1 MSLSCAMAPRL
12 PTPCVHAPTAVLLQL
27 VDELQ
32 VPGEGGAPW
41 GQPGRGTLA
50 GPASDPT
57 LVTRDSTWTPVESRM
72 QEEGGLSKCLL
83 SMLDAE
89 RVRDSERKSAQRQ
102 EREKERVREMEM
114 EQEKARI
121 RSAFPETST
130 ASSRPCSCAP
140 CFLNKLNSKHV
151 QALPCKS
158 HVTL

>member
-1 MSLSCAMAPRL
+1 
-12 PTPCVHAPTAVLLQL
+12 
-27 VDELQ
+27 
-32 VPGEGGAPW
+32 
-41 GQPGRGTLA
+41 
-50 GPASDPT
+50 
-57 LVTRDSTWTPVESRM
+57 M